1 MGIAPPTS
9 DPNAGKGTRMAADRN
24 EERTGR
30 RARPSSIPG
39 LGLAW
44 GLMLTLGLTFG
55 LGTPAC
61 GRAHAA
67 PPPRGQEREP
77 AEDTDRAFARISSA
91 WEAGDE
97 RALANLVHPDGLRVT
112 GEEAPARSLTYSPSQ
127 AFYYFK
133 NLFQG
138 MSTLSFEFQRRQDP
152 SAGERVHGL
161 AAWRYRR
168 GGREDADEQKLVF
181 VLIRSQ
187 DRWLLSEIT
196 VIR

>member
-1 MGIAPPTS
+1 MGIARATS
-9 DPNAGKGTRMAADRN
+9 DRKAGKGARMAGNRN
-24 EERTGR
+24 ESRTR
-30 RARPSSIPG
+30 SRALPSRIPG

-55 LGTPAC
+55 LGAPAC
-61 GRAHAA
+61 GRAQAST
-67 PPPRGQEREP
+67 PPRGAER
-77 AEDTDRAFARISSA
+77 AQTEDTDRTFARIASA
-91 WEAGDE
+91 WQAGDE

-112 GEEAPARSLTYSPSQ
+112 GEDSPARALTYSPSQ

-161 AAWRYRR
+161 AAWQFRR
-168 GGREDADEQKLVF
+168 GGREDADVQKLVF